1 MEVFA
6 EGLEIFEVSVAAPA
20 GHAADVPVGHA
31 DDAHVVRNLG
41 AFLEDALTAVAE
53 IVHRHGE
60 AVAEEV
66 EIHTDV
72 EFLGFLPRQ
81 VVGAHAVLGQY
92 ARTAPRRAVGL
103 LFDDRQVGEA
113 HAGNPVVTH
122 HTVRGADLHEV
133 DPLDPLHEFVLR
145 GNPAHGHGREES
157 VLPAALEV
165 LRTVQAEVHVEEIGI
180 LEAVGEAPREAL
192 VTPCDGVHRTVG
204 TRFGRA
210 FQVVEQQA
218 AYAVVSE
225 GAVVVD
231 FGVEIEF
238 PPVPCLG
245 VILHRSLGDLFRKD
259 QLAFLVTLACQVE
272 GRHGV
277 AAFAVERLGIPRTG
291 GLDVQPFGEHRQ
303 ILFYADVE
311 ERAAFVLHGVARVV
325 EQHVGRDVAVRTR
338 GGQLAARIAQRVH
351 QRGRLGLRI
360 PDPVGERRVGAAVL
374 LTHARTL
381 VHRHEAHGTQVDLRR
396 LGQVDVDVGAEI
408 IGVVADALVVFAVV
422 HALVGRRFLRHAQAG
437 EIAGDVAAAL
447 CTDILRV
454 LERGGVEDH
463 VLPVDVGVEVGIQPV
478 ADDVHLRVV
487 VDRAHARGYGCFVR
501 HFGILRGT
509 HVAGQAAQLGDG
521 VVRAEG
527 DFELLLFSAL
537 GGHEHH
543 AVRTAAAVDGRCGG
557 VLEHREALDVG
568 RVDLAQVAFQSV
580 DQHQGAA
587 VGAERADAAHPEF
600 GDVPPRLTARLDG
613 NHARDAAAERVDDIR
628 RGQFEVFGVDH
639 RHGARHADFALR
651 THTDD
656 DDLFHLV
663 AFPEGDLDV
672 GRRSDDLFGGFV
684 PHERYGQRIVHFGGE
699 FEPAFRIGDGA
710 DARLVLDIDRGA
722 DDGDVV
728 RIHDQSVHLDRLL
741 LLLFALGTCLYRER
755 EQEGAYH

>member
-1 MEVFA
+1 M
-6 EGLEIFEVSVAAPA
+6 
-20 GHAADVPVGHA
+20 
-31 DDAHVVRNLG
+31 
-41 AFLEDALTAVAE
+41 
-53 IVHRHGE
+53 
-60 AVAEEV
+60 
-66 EIHTDV
+66 
-72 EFLGFLPRQ
+72 
-81 VVGAHAVLGQY
+81 
-92 ARTAPRRAVGL
+92 
-103 LFDDRQVGEA
+103 
-113 HAGNPVVTH
+113 
-122 HTVRGADLHEV
+122 
-133 DPLDPLHEFVLR
+133 
-145 GNPAHGHGREES
+145 
-157 VLPAALEV
+157 
-165 LRTVQAEVHVEEIGI
+165 
-180 LEAVGEAPREAL
+180 
-192 VTPCDGVHRTVG
+192 
-204 TRFGRA
+204 
-210 FQVVEQQA
+210 
-218 AYAVVSE
+218 
-225 GAVVVD
+225 
-231 FGVEIEF
+231 
-238 PPVPCLG
+238 
-245 VILHRSLGDLFRKD
+245 
-259 QLAFLVTLACQVE
+259 
-272 GRHGV
+272 
-277 AAFAVERLGIPRTG
+277 
-291 GLDVQPFGEHRQ
+291 
-303 ILFYADVE
+303 
-311 ERAAFVLHGVARVV
+311 
-325 EQHVGRDVAVRTR
+325 
-338 GGQLAARIAQRVH
+338 
-351 QRGRLGLRI
+351 
-360 PDPVGERRVGAAVL
+360 
-374 LTHARTL
+374 
-381 VHRHEAHGTQVDLRR
+381 
-396 LGQVDVDVGAEI
+396 
-408 IGVVADALVVFAVV
+408 
-422 HALVGRRFLRHAQAG
+422 
-437 EIAGDVAAAL
+437 
-447 CTDILRV
+447 

-568 RVDLAQVAFQSV
+568 RVDLAQVAFQAV

-684 PHERYGQRIVHFGGE
+684 PHERYGQRIVQFGGE

-722 DDGDVV
+722 DDGNVV

-741 LLLFALGTCLYRER
+741 LLLFALGTCLHREG
-755 EQEGAYH
+755 EQEGAYQ